1 MSDKLSKF
9 FTLAELTTSQYATRK
24 GISNIPT
31 GQAMTNLVYT
41 ASKMDEVRNLL
52 RFPVYV
58 SSGYRSEEVNK
69 AVGGSKT
76 SSHVLGEAVDF
87 VCPAYGSVDEVF
99 DALRKSPLRYD
110 QIINEGGQWIHI
122 GFGKR
127 LRHEQLKATFKNG
140 LASYEVVK

>member
-58 SSGYRSEEVNK
+58 SSGYRCEEVNK

-87 VCPAYGSVDEVF
+87 VCPGFGTPQEVF

-110 QIINEGGQWIHI
+110 QIINEGSWVHL
-122 GFGKR
+122 GFGKQ
-127 LRHEQLKATFKNG
+127 LRHEQKIAHFAKGKKTT
-140 LASYEVVK
+140 YEVVK